1 MIMGCTRGSSHSGT
15 FVKTPS
21 RSNSPFGRLSRSLL
35 VLIGSAALLGACSYR
50 PLQPYNTQQ
59 DLPEAV
65 RVPEG
70 YQAVLEATSNGRLLY
85 ECQAVKRAPYEYEW
99 LMRNPTVDLTDTYG
113 GAIMHKPGAR
123 ASWVHR
129 DGSSV
134 MAREF
139 SEVPNGSNNLPLQR
153 YNAQSSSVP
162 GVLHNITYVQR
173 LRTVGG
179 WISSTPCTSAQLGM
193 RKTVP
198 YEADYI
204 FWRAKGS

>member
-85 ECQAVKRAPYEYEW
+85 ECQAVKRAPY
-99 LMRNPTVDLTDTYG
+99 
-113 GAIMHKPGAR
+113 
-123 ASWVHR
+123 
-129 DGSSV
+129 
-134 MAREF
+134 
-139 SEVPNGSNNLPLQR
+139 
-153 YNAQSSSVP
+153 
-162 GVLHNITYVQR
+162 
-173 LRTVGG
+173 
-179 WISSTPCTSAQLGM
+179 
-193 RKTVP
+193 
-198 YEADYI
+198 
-204 FWRAKGS
+204 

>member
-1 MIMGCTRGSSHSGT
+1 M
-15 FVKTPS
+15 KTPS
-21 RSNSPFGRLSRSLL
+21 RSNFLSGRLPSRLGLL
-35 VLIGSAALLGACSYR
+35 VLIGSAALLGACSHR
-50 PLQPYNTQQ
+50 PLQPYNNQK

-65 RVPEG
+65 RVPDG
-70 YQAVLEATSNGRLLY
+70 YQAALEATSNGRLLY

-99 LMRNPTVDLTDTYG
+99 LMRNASVDLTDTYG
-113 GAIMHKPGAR
+113 GTIMHKPGAR

-139 SEVPNGSNNLPLQR
+139 SEVSNGDNNLPMQR
-153 YNAQSSSVP
+153 YTAQSSGVP
-162 GVLHNITYVQR
+162 GALHNIAYVQR